1 MRSHALAS
9 AALLLLLLLHTT
21 SSSTQGLTLDLYA
34 NGALGG
40 APFSSAVIA
49 SLDNV
54 SLPGG
59 DHAEPFSAEITG
71 TVTLLRNESYT
82 FSCQASEAIT
92 MLLLH
97 VGDHLVC
104 QRGADGA
111 GAGDVYTLSADT
123 LVFRMAAYG
132 NGTAAATVGSKD
144 WLSVSWA
151 KGAHPHAAAEAA
163 AAAAPAAAAAAAAA
177 PAAAATPA
185 AATPAAE
192 AAEATVQGYTRWPI
206 QNIDTVHNLP
216 CPSPGCSEPPGV
228 SDNSSQTLA
237 DCIALCDALAHKG
250 CIGFVTQK
258 DSWVN
263 GTVCKRNA
271 FLEPLLHFQTI
282 VLPRQA
288 RDKHTRKN
296 LRTMACRRTISVSAT
311 CAARR

>member
-97 VGDHLVC
+97 VGGHPVC

-132 NGTAAATVGSKD
+132 NGTAAATVGSKN

-163 AAAAPAAAAAAAAA
+163 AAAAPAAAAAAA
-177 PAAAATPA
+177 PAAAAA
-185 AATPAAE
+185 AA
-192 AAEATVQGYTRWPI
+192 VGGQGGA
-206 QNIDTVHNLP
+206 H
-216 CPSPGCSEPPGV
+216 
-228 SDNSSQTLA
+228 SSA
-237 DCIALCDALAHKG
+237 ALCAKGADATSAQG
-250 CIGFVTQK
+250 QG
-258 DSWVN
+258 
-263 GTVCKRNA
+263 A
-271 FLEPLLHFQTI
+271 
-282 VLPRQA
+282 A
-288 RDKHTRKN
+288 TRT
-296 LRTMACRRTISVSAT
+296 LV
-311 CAARR
+311 

>member
-111 GAGDVYTLSADT
+111 GAGASASSPS
-123 LVFRMAAYG
+123 
-132 NGTAAATVGSKD
+132 AAASVATRGARSAPRAT
-144 WLSVSWA
+144 WELSIEVA
-151 KGAHPHAAAEAA
+151 PRVVATNAAS
-163 AAAAPAAAAAAAAA
+163 
-177 PAAAATPA
+177 ATPRTS
-185 AATPAAE
+185 AT
-192 AAEATVQGYTRWPI
+192 AEATRAA
-206 QNIDTVHNLP
+206 DTPRDDFAGRRSSGAFSWRDDIVRGAT
-216 CPSPGCSEPPGV
+216 SP
-228 SDNSSQTLA
+228 
-237 DCIALCDALAHKG
+237 
-250 CIGFVTQK
+250 F
-258 DSWVN
+258 
-263 GTVCKRNA
+263 
-271 FLEPLLHFQTI
+271 
-282 VLPRQA
+282 
-288 RDKHTRKN
+288 
-296 LRTMACRRTISVSAT
+296 
-311 CAARR
+311 AARVRTRIRRDRAA